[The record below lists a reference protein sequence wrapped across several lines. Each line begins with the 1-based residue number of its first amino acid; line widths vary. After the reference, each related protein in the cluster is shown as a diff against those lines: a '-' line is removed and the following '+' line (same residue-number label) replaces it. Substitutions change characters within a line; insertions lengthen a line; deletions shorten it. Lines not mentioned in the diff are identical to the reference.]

1 MRPTVIDAARQRHS
15 LAEVVARTGIECRR
29 CSSPATVR
37 CPFPTHGHFD
47 RTPSLYLH
55 LDTGLFFC
63 FGCGVTGDVVEWV
76 SRSEEVG
83 WREAIDI
90 LASGRPLTNA
100 WASGAASPH
109 QSSGRMLDTNGPGRL
124 EGPDLA
130 RTPTSRVF
138 DALEAAWEYY
148 TFSPLHDRGSAYLWG
163 RGIDVGVLEA
173 RTGRREVGHTPARSD
188 GLVMT
193 LHARGFTTNELI
205 DAGLAVRRRGASV
218 TDFYRKRVL
227 IPVRDKDG
235 RVCGFVGRNVGDD
248 RWPKYKNPPRTA
260 VYDKS
265 INLYRP
271 LLPPSDPRGH
281 VVVVEGTLDAMAI
294 AVASVQS
301 GQDNQW
307 CPVTQSGKELSP
319 GQLDYVAALHPNPP
333 IIAFDGDEAGIQ
345 ANQRLASAAAERG
358 VQAVCITLPEGHD
371 PTSWL
376 AMRGSE
382 GLQAWRRRNPTQ
394 LLTNDR
400 SIIGWGEGR
409 GPEIR
414 PSSWP
419 MRKVVESRKDRDRS
433 FSTLDRHNAPGFETG
448 RIRDVGGGFEL

>member
-1 MRPTVIDAARQRHS
+1 MRPTIIDAARQRHS
-15 LAEVVARTGIECRR
+15 LVDVVARTGIDCHRH
-29 CSSPATVR
+29 SSPATVR

-47 RTPSLYLH
+47 RSPSLYLH
-55 LDTGLFFC
+55 LDNGLFFC
-63 FGCGVTGDVVEWV
+63 FGCGVMGDVVEWA
-76 SRSEEVG
+76 SRSEGVG

-90 LASGRPLTNA
+90 LDSGQPLTNA
-100 WASGAASPH
+100 WTSVAASPNH
-109 QSSGRMLDTNGPGRL
+109 RSGRMLDNDGPGRL

-130 RTPTSRVF
+130 RTPASRIF
-138 DALEAAWEYY
+138 EALEAAWDYY
-148 TFSPLHDRGSAYLWG
+148 TFKPLHHRGAAYLWG

-173 RTGRREVGHTPARSD
+173 RTGGREVGHTPARSD
-188 GLVMT
+188 GLVMA
-193 LHARGFTTNELI
+193 LRSRGFTTNELI
-205 DAGLAVRRRGASV
+205 DAALAVRRRGTPV
-218 TDFYRKRVL
+218 TDFYRQRVL
-227 IPVRDKDG
+227 IPIHDEDG

-265 INLYRP
+265 IHLYRP

-319 GQLDYVAALHPNPP
+319 GQLGYVLALHPNPP

-358 VQAVCITLPEGHD
+358 AQAVCVTLPDGHD

-376 AMRGSE
+376 AARGSE
-382 GLQAWRRRNPTQ
+382 GLQAWRRRIPTQ

-400 SIIGWGEGR
+400 PIVGRGEGR

-419 MRKVVESRKDRDRS
+419 ARRAVDSRKDRDRS
-433 FSTLDRHNAPGFETG
+433 FSSLDRHDALGFEIG
-448 RIRDVGGGFEL
+448 RIRDIGGGLEL